1 MRFGFAVLLSHMSA
15 QNNGAA
21 THGDIHT
28 RTHDHTALRT
38 LEKLTKAARDNTL
51 LRGRDSPQACTRRPT
66 GKARRPWR
74 VGRPTTRTPGPA
86 SAPLRPLRPLSNLLL
101 LLLGGGLL
109 GHPLGVV
116 DRLEQ

>member
-74 VGRPTTRTPGPA
+74 VGRPTTRTPVLT
-86 SAPLRPLRPLSNLLL
+86 SLRPLCPLCPLWTLLL
-101 LLLGGGLL
+101 LLLGGGFL
-109 GHPLGVV
+109 GHPLGIV
-116 DRLEQ
+116 DKLE